1 MPMDDTLAKLPRAF
15 AGATVLVLGDVMLDR
30 FVYGA
35 VERISPEAPVP
46 VIAVERETEM
56 LGGAGNV
63 ARNVAALGG
72 RAVLVGVIGDDEAG
86 RTLIGL
92 IDREPSLDS
101 VLIVDPQRRTT
112 EKTRYISGSHQMLRA
127 DREDRGD
134 ADAAA
139 LMTAFSARLA
149 QVDVVVLSDYA
160 KGVLSAPV
168 LRAAIAAANAAGK
181 PVIVDPKS
189 RDLSRYD
196 GATLVKPNR
205 REAADATGVTGAG
218 DEAAAEAANAILHA
232 APNLASALV
241 TRGGAGMTLAVR
253 GEAPVHLPATALEV
267 FDVSG
272 AGDTVAA
279 TLALALAAGAP
290 PLDAARLANLAA
302 GLVVAK
308 IGTDVV
314 TADELVGLAL
324 GAHADPG
331 QDKIADRDGALALVA
346 SWRARGLKVGFT
358 NGCFDLLHPGHVSLL
373 AQAKAACDRL
383 IVGLNTDASVQRL
396 KGPTRPVQKEVA
408 RATVLASLSSVDLV
422 VLFDEETPLDL
433 IKAFRPD
440 VLVKGADYTIETVVG
455 SDVVLGYGG
464 KVLLAQL
471 KAGQSTTNL
480 IGRMNAP
487 AGVKS

>member
-1 MPMDDTLAKLPRAF
+1 MDDTLAKLPRAF
-15 AGATVLVLGDVMLDR
+15 AGAAVLVLGDVMLDR

-35 VERISPEAPVP
+35 VDRISPEAPVA
-46 VIAVERETEM
+46 VIAVERETVM

-72 RAVLVGVIGDDEAG
+72 RAVLIGVIGDDEAG
-86 RTLIGL
+86 RTLVGL

-101 VLIVDPQRRTT
+101 ALIVDSARRTT

-139 LMTAFSARLA
+139 LLAAFKTHLRE
-149 QVDVVVLSDYA
+149 VDVVVLSDYA
-160 KGVLSAPV
+160 KGVLSPPV

-189 RDLSRYD
+189 RDLARYD
-196 GATLVKPNR
+196 GAALIKPNR
-205 REAADATGVTGAG
+205 REAAEATGVTGSDDA
-218 DEAAAEAANAILHA
+218 AAAEAADAILAA
-232 APNLASALV
+232 APNLAAALI
-241 TRGGAGMTLAVR
+241 TRGGAGMTLAQR
-253 GEAPVHLPATALEV
+253 GQATVHLPATAVEV

-279 TLALALAAGAP
+279 TLALALARGAS

-308 IGTDVV
+308 LGTDVV
-314 TADELVGLAL
+314 TADELLALSL
-324 GAHADPG
+324 GAHADPA
-331 QDKIADRDGALALVA
+331 QDKIADLDRALAVVA
-346 SWRARGLKVGFT
+346 GWRARGLKVGFT

-383 IVGLNTDASVQRL
+383 IVALNTDASVQRL
-396 KGPTRPVQKEVA
+396 KGPTRPVQTETA
-408 RATVLASLSSVDLV
+408 RATVLASLSSADLV
-422 VLFDEETPLDL
+422 VLFDQQTPLDL

-440 VLVKGADYTIETVVG
+440 VLVKGADYTVETVVG

-464 KVLLAQL
+464 RVLLADL
-471 KAGQSTTNL
+471 KPGQSTTNL
-480 IGRMNAP
+480 IGRMNAK
-487 AGVKS
+487 A